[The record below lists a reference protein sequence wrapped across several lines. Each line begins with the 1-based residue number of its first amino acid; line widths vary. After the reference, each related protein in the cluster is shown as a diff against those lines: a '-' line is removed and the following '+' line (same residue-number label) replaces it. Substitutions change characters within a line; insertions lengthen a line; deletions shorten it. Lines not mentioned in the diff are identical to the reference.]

1 MTILMEKHYCE
12 PAANS
17 WGRGLL
23 QGIGKRIEN
32 YVQLSQQRRA
42 LLEMDAHQLNDIGI
56 NRVKAVQLARPSCF
70 SNRPLISN
78 KK

>member
-1 MTILMEKHYCE
+1 MTILMEKNYCE

-17 WGRGLL
+17 WGRCFL
-23 QGIGKRIEN
+23 QGIGRRIEN

-56 NRVKAVQLARPSCF
+56 NRLEAVQMARSSWF
-70 SNRPLISN
+70 SKNR
-78 KK
+78 